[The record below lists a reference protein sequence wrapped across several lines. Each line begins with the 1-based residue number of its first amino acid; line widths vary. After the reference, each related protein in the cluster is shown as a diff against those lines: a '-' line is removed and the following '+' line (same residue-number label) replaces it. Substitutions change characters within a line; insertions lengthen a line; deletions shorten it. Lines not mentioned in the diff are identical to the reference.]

1 MYCIY
6 NICGIELTYKLYYYS
21 LYLNKV
27 CGFMKFK
34 KIIAGIMSGI
44 CLISGSV
51 FPVTVNAA
59 DYKPGDL
66 NNDSILRFVDFA

>member
-1 MYCIY
+1 
-6 NICGIELTYKLYYYS
+6 
-21 LYLNKV
+21 
-27 CGFMKFK
+27 MKFK

-59 DYKPGDL
+59 DYKLGVL